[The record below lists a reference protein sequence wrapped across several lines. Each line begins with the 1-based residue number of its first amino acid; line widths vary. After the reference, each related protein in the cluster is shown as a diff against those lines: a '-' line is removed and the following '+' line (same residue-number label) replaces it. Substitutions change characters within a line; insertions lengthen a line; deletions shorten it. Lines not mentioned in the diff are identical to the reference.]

1 MDITLLAT
9 DRELVV
15 YQLSYLPA
23 FSYAEALFSYQTSP
37 SHTSGR
43 LVSAILILRL

>member
-1 MDITLLAT
+1 MDSTLLAT
-9 DRELVV
+9 DRELGV
-15 YQLSYLPA
+15 YRLSYLLA
-23 FSYAEALFSYQTSP
+23 FSYAEALLSYQTIP